1 MKLYQMQLVDTV
13 VDRVCDVCGNSVMID
28 LIGHKYEEVGELKAT
43 WGYGSK
49 EDGASYH
56 LDLCEACF
64 KFTVAAL
71 KEHRKAVMLDKNLD
85 LPGKDFGIDKSYTPN

>member
-1 MKLYQMQLVDTV
+1 MKHYQMQLVNTV
-13 VDRVCDVCGNSVMID
+13 VDRVCDECRNSVMID

-49 EDGASYH
+49 EVGASYH

-64 KFTVAAL
+64 KFAVAAL
-71 KEHRKAVMLDKNLD
+71 KEHKCSVMLDKNLD
-85 LPGKDFGIDKSYTPN
+85 LPEEDFGIDKSYTPN

>member
-1 MKLYQMQLVDTV
+1 MKHYQMQLVNTV

-28 LIGHKYEEVGELKAT
+28 LIGHKYEEVGELKSS

-64 KFTVAAL
+64 KFAVAAL

-85 LPGKDFGIDKSYTPN
+85 LPGEDFGIDKSYTPN